1 MSHECAGM
9 NIDSRS
15 TQLCAALQHLKD
27 EHPKLEEMM
36 KKLQL
41 AATQTKVTTAEQI
54 THLLALREAVVSFM
68 EQLIPHSEKEEGVLF
83 PMMGKYIGTSTG
95 PLVVMEYEHDLAK
108 ESFESFLNGTENVS
122 EIEDPARLNLHV
134 LEGCTTLFSHF
145 NKEENVL
152 FPMAENVLT
161 DEDKEKLAEAYQ
173 VSTIKRH
180 G

>member
-9 NIDSRS
+9 KIDSGA

-41 AATQTKVTTAEQI
+41 AAAETKETPAEEI
-54 THLLALREAVVSFM
+54 TNLLALREEVISFM
-68 EQLIPHSEKEEGVLF
+68 EYLIPHSEKEEGVLF

-108 ESFESFLNGTENVS
+108 ESFESFLKGTKNVT
-122 EIEDPARLNLHV
+122 EIKDPSRLHLHV

-152 FPMAENVLT
+152 FPMGENVLT
-161 DEDKEKLAEAYQ
+161 DEDKEKLADAFQ
-173 VSTIKRH
+173 IPPLT
-180 G
+180 